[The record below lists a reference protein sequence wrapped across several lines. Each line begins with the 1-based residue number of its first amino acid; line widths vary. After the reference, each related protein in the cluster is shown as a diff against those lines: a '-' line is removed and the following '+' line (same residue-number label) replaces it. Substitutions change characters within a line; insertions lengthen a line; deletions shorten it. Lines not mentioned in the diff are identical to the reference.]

1 MKTYLLILVL
11 FAGSLKGYSQ
21 SVYELRGTM
30 DLFRANKMAS
40 GDWMKSLS
48 ESEIEGSPYFNDE
61 FLKGTVYT
69 TSKTKYE
76 DVDLRYNIY
85 NNQLEFKTPDGQVQ
99 GLATPEI
106 IEFVELGGYKFVYAP
121 YYVSKKIS
129 QGFFQIIEEGK
140 ATLYSRAE
148 VTFKKAEEPGAYKE
162 AEPAK
167 FVRKPDIYYIRVGK
181 DAAVRISRKKDLL
194 EVFPDFK
201 KEIAAFIKKNKVKPN
216 KTDKLKELV
225 QYYNSL

>member
-1 MKTYLLILVL
+1 MKTYFLILVL
-11 FAGSLKGYSQ
+11 IAGTLTGHAQ

-48 ESEIEGSPYFNDE
+48 ESEIEGSPYFNDD
-61 FLKGTVYT
+61 FLKGTIYT
-69 TSKTKYE
+69 TSKTKYT
-76 DVDLRYNIY
+76 DLDLRYNIY

-99 GLATPEI
+99 GMATPEI
-106 IEFVELGGYKFVYAP
+106 IEFVELGEYKFVYAP
-121 YYVSKKIS
+121 FYVSKKIYR
-129 QGFFQIIEEGK
+129 GFFEVIEEGK

-167 FVRKPDIYYIRVGK
+167 FVRNPDIYYIRFGQDGAK
-181 DAAVRISRKKDLL
+181 RISKKKDLL

-201 KEIAAFIKKNKVKPN
+201 KETSAFIKKNKVKPN
-216 KTDKLKELV
+216 KIETLKELI